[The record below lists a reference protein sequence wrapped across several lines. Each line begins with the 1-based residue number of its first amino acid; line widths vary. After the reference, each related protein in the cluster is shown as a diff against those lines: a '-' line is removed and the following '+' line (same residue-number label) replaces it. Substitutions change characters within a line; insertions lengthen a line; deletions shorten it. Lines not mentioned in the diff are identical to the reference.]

1 MADKNLP
8 TTGRL
13 PRTSCVVRS
22 GDDHGP
28 DGWVA
33 ALELRDI
40 EGCGLGLEGAF
51 RRFDGV
57 PQEVVFDNAR
67 ALVDYHDA
75 ATREVRFNERLHGT
89 IINFASQSATRPISS
104 CADQATLPPP
114 DPGLQIPAHGAPT
127 RGHVGPRKVDVLGA
141 LFACDPWRSM
151 AIDRRVMVC
160 AAQVPLCRAQSS
172 LSADSLK

>member
-1 MADKNLP
+1 MD
-8 TTGRL
+8 
-13 PRTSCVVRS
+13 RS
-22 GDDHGP
+22 R
-28 DGWVA
+28 A
-33 ALELRDI
+33 ERD
-40 EGCGLGLEGAF
+40 
-51 RRFDGV
+51 
-57 PQEVVFDNAR
+57 
-67 ALVDYHDA
+67 
-75 ATREVRFNERLHGT
+75 T

-114 DPGLQIPAHGAPT
+114 DRGVQIAAHGAPT

-160 AAQVPLCRAQSS
+160 AAQVPAQSS